1 MSNFRMKKRK
11 KSAESFEINVTP
23 MLDMFS
29 VLIAFLL
36 ATAVFSSTGQV
47 RVEVPFLSSKPPP
60 PQEELEKNDEK
71 TVTLTVDNATVKFEL
86 ATTASSK
93 PLETKQFS
101 NDTKGLDDLQA
112 RLYSLR
118 SENPKFDKV
127 TVMTELE
134 VKYENLMNVIEAM
147 RELKPGRQP
156 IPYPEGVKPPVGV
169 DPGALIPK
177 IVLGNVIT
185 GT

>member
-1 MSNFRMKKRK
+1 MSKFRFKRRK
-11 KSAESFEINVTP
+11 KNPDGFEINVTP

-36 ATAVFSSTGQV
+36 LTAVFSSTGQI

-60 PQEELEKNDEK
+60 PQEELEKKDEK
-71 TVTLTVDNATVKFEL
+71 SATVTVDNAVVKLEVS
-86 ATTASSK
+86 TTASSRS
-93 PLETKQFS
+93 LESKEYPI
-101 NDTKGLDDLQA
+101 DDKGLDDFQA
-112 RLYSLR
+112 RLYQLR
-118 SENPKFDKV
+118 SEDPKFDKV

-134 VKYENLMNVIEAM
+134 VKYENLIKVMDAM

-156 IPYPEGVKPPVGV
+156 IPYPSGVKPPIGV

-177 IVLGNVIT
+177 IVLGNVIL
-185 GT
+185 